1 MSKPYVLLSA
11 AVSLDGYLD
20 DTGPER
26 LLLSS
31 PADFDRVDEVR
42 ASVDA
47 ILVGAG
53 TIRADNPRLL
63 VNSPE
68 RRAARVAAGLPEY
81 PLKVTVSGSGEL
93 DPAAQFW
100 HTGGDKVLYTTEKGA
115 ERARAAGLAADV
127 VALGGFESGGF
138 ELGRSNTGG
147 AEAGGPNAGGGE
159 PGGLNAG
166 GAEAGG
172 LNAGGAEAGG
182 LNAGGAE
189 AGGLNAGG
197 ANAGGPESGGSG
209 LDWRALLAD
218 LHARGVRRLMVEGG
232 GRIHTQLLQQELAD
246 ELQLVLA
253 PLFVGDPAAPRLFG
267 PGGYQPGRLR
277 LVETRR
283 IQDVVLMRYEPTA
296 PGAGGSVSAADH
308 HWLRLACELAER
320 CPPSET
326 AFSVG
331 AVVVAADGTELA
343 RGHSREGGDPVVH
356 AEEAAL
362 AKIDAGDARLASAT
376 VYSSLEP
383 CARRASRPAACAR
396 LILDAGVRRV
406 VTGWR
411 EPDTFVAGADGSGLL
426 AAGGVDVVVLPEYE
440 ALAKAPNR
448 HLAG

>member
-1 MSKPYVLLSA
+1 MPYPYVLLSA

-63 VNSPE
+63 VNSPD
-68 RRAARVAAGLPEY
+68 RRAARTAAGRPEY

-93 DPAAQFW
+93 DPAANFW
-100 HTGGDKVLYTTEKGA
+100 HTGGEKVVYTTDEGA
-115 ERARAAGLAADV
+115 GRARSLGLAADV
-127 VALGGFESGGF
+127 VPLG
-138 ELGRSNTGG
+138 
-147 AEAGGPNAGGGE
+147 P
-159 PGGLNAG
+159 
-166 GAEAGG
+166 
-172 LNAGGAEAGG
+172 
-182 LNAGGAE
+182 
-189 AGGLNAGG
+189 
-197 ANAGGPESGGSG
+197 G
-209 LDWRALLAD
+209 LDWRRLLEH
-218 LHARGVRRLMVEGG
+218 LHDVRGVRRLMVEGG
-232 GRIHTQLLQQELAD
+232 GTVHTQLLQAGLAD

-253 PLFVGDPAAPRLFG
+253 PLFVGDADAPRLFG
-267 PGGYQPGRLR
+267 PGGYQGGRLR

-283 IQDVVLMRYEPTA
+283 IEDVVLTRYEPTA
-296 PGAGGSVSAADH
+296 PGAGPVPVAADR
-308 HWLRLACELAER
+308 HWLALACELAAD
-320 CPPSET
+320 CPPSRT

-343 RGHSREGGDPVVH
+343 RGHSREADDPVVH

-362 AKIDAGDARLASAT
+362 AKIDPADPRLAAAT

-383 CARRASRPAACAR
+383 CARRSSRPTPCAG

-406 VTGWR
+406 VTAWR
-411 EPDTFVAGADGSGLL
+411 EPDTFVSDADGSGRL
-426 AAGGVDVVVLPEYE
+426 ASAGVEVLVLPEYE
-440 ALAKAPNR
+440 ERAKTPNS
-448 HLAG
+448 HLL

>member
-1 MSKPYVLLSA
+1 MPYPYVLLSA

-68 RRAARVAAGLPEY
+68 RRAARVADGLPEY
-81 PLKVTVSGSGEL
+81 PLKVTVSGSGDL
-93 DPAAQFW
+93 DPTARFW
-100 HTGGDKVLYTTEKGA
+100 HTGGEKVLYTTDKGA
-115 ERARAAGLAADV
+115 ERARALGIAADV
-127 VALGGFESGGF
+127 LPLGD
-138 ELGRSNTGG
+138 
-147 AEAGGPNAGGGE
+147 A
-159 PGGLNAG
+159 
-166 GAEAGG
+166 
-172 LNAGGAEAGG
+172 
-182 LNAGGAE
+182 
-189 AGGLNAGG
+189 
-197 ANAGGPESGGSG
+197 
-209 LDWRALLAD
+209 LDWRRLLEH
-218 LHARGVRRLMVEGG
+218 LHDVRGVRRLMVEGG
-232 GRIHTQLLQQELAD
+232 GRIHTQLMTEGLAD

-253 PLFVGDPAAPRLFG
+253 PLFVGDPDAPRLFG
-267 PGGYQPGRLR
+267 PGGYQGGRLR
-277 LVETRR
+277 LLETRP
-283 IQDVVLMRYEPTA
+283 IGDVVLMRYEPTA
-296 PGAGGSVSAADH
+296 PGTGALPSAADR
-308 HWLRLACELAER
+308 HWLALACELAAQ

-343 RGHSREGGDPVVH
+343 RGHSREGEDPVVH

-362 AKIDAGDARLASAT
+362 AKADPTDPRLAGAT

-383 CARRASRPAACAR
+383 CARRASRPAPCAR

-406 VTGWR
+406 VTAWR
-411 EPDTFVAGADGSGLL
+411 EPDTFVTDADGSAVL
-426 AAGGVDVVVLPEYE
+426 AEGGATVVVLPEFE
-440 ALAKAPNR
+440 QRAKAPNA
-448 HLAG
+448 HLLGG